1 LSSKN
6 YKVKM
11 LLCYEDAHEEIL
23 LDIIKR
29 SLIAEVSNP
38 IENTDE
44 IKIGFTSNRSCLEIY
59 EKSNSLSRVRAIT
72 NSYLYLIYTIEKT
85 IDIINGIEQ
94 H

>member
-1 LSSKN
+1 
-6 YKVKM
+6 M

-29 SLIAEVSNP
+29 SLIPEVSNP

-44 IKIGFTSNRSCLEIY
+44 IKIELTSNKSCLEIY

-85 IDIINGIEQ
+85 IDIINGIGQ

>member
-1 LSSKN
+1 
-6 YKVKM
+6 M
-11 LLCYEDAHEEIL
+11 LLCYEDVHEEIL

-29 SLIAEVSNP
+29 SLIPEVSNP

-44 IKIGFTSNRSCLEIY
+44 IKIEFTSNRSCLEIY

-85 IDIINGIEQ
+85 IDIINGIRQ